1 MSDTQ
6 MPRILKFKS
15 ENCLFPSLLHNWSD
29 LAAAARASIASASKE
44 KVLAAVQWWRVD
56 TFPSFL
62 SCFFVSYFVN
72 FVVRPS
78 PLPYFLKSLV
88 GWVFFPPS
96 LLNRIVRIELYYTWF
111 FVCLFFVL
119 YFFAIRCFRFWNNQ
133 KFFFFPSSKK
143 VRPTV
148 QIRTFHVVLVVKNPP
163 ENAGDIRDPGSI
175 SGWEDPWRKEWQPT
189 PVFLPGESN
198 GQRSPAGYSGSHRV
212 RHNWKD
218 FACTIQIACFF
229 LNTYR
234 LLTRWYI
241 SSKHFNVCF
250 LQIRVSSYWPQHN

>member
-1 MSDTQ
+1 

-175 SGWEDPWRKEWQPT
+175 SGLGRPLEEGMATHSSILAWRIQWTEEPRRLQWVSKSQT
-189 PVFLPGESN
+189 QLKRLSM
-198 GQRSPAGYSGSHRV
+198 
-212 RHNWKD
+212 HN
-218 FACTIQIACFF
+218 TNSLFF
-229 LNTYR
+229 PEYL
-234 LLTRWYI
+234 
-241 SSKHFNVCF
+241 
-250 LQIRVSSYWPQHN
+250 